1 MINDT
6 VRGNILFGKPY
17 DEQKYKRAIHVCCM
31 EDDLNILKGGDMCE
45 IGDRGINLSG
55 GQKARISLARAV
67 YSDTDI
73 IIMDDPIAA
82 VDAHVGKYLFDQC
95 IYKELKGKTRVLV
108 TNAVQYLPKCDYIIY
123 LEDQT
128 IKCQGTY
135 QEIKEKNPD
144 VLQLIDRES
153 RLSDS
158 TSKGKTSTRDKSA
171 RKEETEKKSNDS
183 GELIEKEE
191 KEKGSIPFSVYMYYF
206 KYALYGVCIF

>member
-82 VDAHVGKYLFDQC
+82 VDAHVGKFLFDQC

-108 TNAVQYLPKCDYIIY
+108 TNAVQYLPKCDYIICID
-123 LEDQT
+123 DQT

-135 QEIKEKNPD
+135 QEIKEKNPEI
-144 VLQLIDRES
+144 LTMTKEM
-153 RLSDS
+153 SDHKSS
-158 TSKGKTSTRDKSA
+158 TEHRQSEPKTEMSQSIST
-171 RKEETEKKSNDS
+171 KEN
-183 GELIEKEE
+183 GNLIEREE
-191 KEKGSIPFSVYMYYF
+191 KQAGKIPFSVYSYYF
-206 KYALYGVCIF
+206 KYSS